1 MLRGIR
7 SRVVSLL
14 FTSHALSSFTYLFRY
29 VLDVPWRFYTP
40 WQWAVAEVP
49 MIVSRSLWLCVTVA
63 FTFVVTLEQ
72 FAPAVHRTAEPILI
86 VNETKS
92 GEKHTGL

>member
-14 FTSHALSSFTYLFRY
+14 LTSHALASFTYLFRY
-29 VLDVPWRFYTP
+29 VLDVHWRFYTP
-40 WQWAVAEVP
+40 WQWALEKVP
-49 MIVSRSLWLCVTVA
+49 QIVSRSLWLCATVA
-63 FTFVVTLEQ
+63 FVVTLKR
-72 FAPAVHRTAEPILI
+72 FAPAAHRTAEPILI

>member
-14 FTSHALSSFTYLFRY
+14 LTSHALASFNFLYRNVFY
-29 VLDVPWRFYTP
+29 VAPRFYTP
-40 WQWAVAEVP
+40 WQWAMAEVP
-49 MIVSRSLWLCVTVA
+49 TIVSRSLWLCATVA
-63 FTFVVTLEQ
+63 FVVTLKR
-72 FAPAVHRTAEPILI
+72 FAPAPHRTAEPILI

-92 GEKHTGL
+92 GEKHAVL